1 MNGVMPTAEITV
13 YYLEMLGHSQRQ
25 LPAPMEGLTVVEAKR
40 PTVDFYR
47 FLYNTVGRAYNWHSR
62 GRLPD
67 GELAGLIQ
75 DPLNE
80 VQVLY
85 AEGTPAGFA
94 ELVRRPADEIELIQF
109 GLMPDFIGRGL
120 GKWFLQWAIDKA
132 WSYEPR
138 RFWLHTCTL
147 DHPAALPNY
156 LNAGFKLYKQEMKQ
170 VTLAP
175 SAAG

>member
-1 MNGVMPTAEITV
+1 MPTVEITV
-13 YYLEMLGHSQRQ
+13 YYLEMLSHASRQ
-25 LPAPMEGLTVVEAKR
+25 VVAPTEGLTVVQTQR
-40 PTVDFYR
+40 PTVAFYR
-47 FLYNTVGRAYNWHSR
+47 FLYNTVGQAYNWQSR

-67 GELAGLIQ
+67 AELAALIQ

-80 VQVLY
+80 VHVLY
-85 AEGTPAGFA
+85 ADGTPAGFA
-94 ELVRRPADEIELIQF
+94 ELVRRTAQEIELIQF

-138 RFWLHTCTL
+138 RFWPHTCTL

-156 LNAGFKLYKQEMKQ
+156 LQAGFKLYKQEVKA
-170 VTLAP
+170 VVLLGNT
-175 SAAG
+175 